1 MARVGGVG
9 EVRRGASL
17 GVQSLHV
24 TPGKFVHLR
33 RTAGTTRPRET
44 VPARERARAPR
55 PDRLAAA
62 MASSPPPPR
71 RIPLTGRFRVA
82 PTSSSEVV
90 RPRASDEPARVCVG
104 IIGADDVTW
113 AELHARAEHGGVT
126 VERLAAATDL
136 PEDVIED
143 LAAVLFIDG
152 LHDPVGRPALRVGLD
167 KFPRLYVVLPDELED
182 VQFESRAAAWMQ
194 VGAQA
199 ILRTA
204 EWTAHTLGALAREAS
219 TIVGLA
225 ARLEALHDRFAL
237 AIRGANDGMWEWD
250 LVADR
255 VFYSQRWKELLGFDV
270 DDVGSSLDEW
280 LGRVHAHDVARLR
293 ADLEA
298 TAAGQQPRH
307 EMEHRIRDASGQ
319 WRWVF
324 SRGVVQHDATGRAM
338 RMAGS
343 ITDTTEFRAREQ
355 RVRQE
360 SQHDAV
366 TDLPKREAFLRRL
379 ARAVELAHEYDDH
392 SFVVLLVD
400 VDRFGMIH
408 DSMGPRHAESVLARI
423 ARRITSCLRP
433 EDLVARFGGDKFS
446 ILLENLDDP
455 AEGTHI
461 ASRIHEAV
469 REPIEVDGEP
479 VYVTVSIGMTSSA
492 RNYTRVEEVLSDVS
506 AAAFRA
512 KDRGNDRHEVFD
524 TPMRVEAMTMLRLEM
539 ALRQAVER
547 EEFELHYQPIVEI
560 ESRRVV
566 GFEALIR
573 WLHPKRGRI
582 SPAEFIP
589 VAEYTGLIVQI
600 GRWALAEASRQL
612 ASWRTNHP
620 ETAQHLTLSVNVS
633 AKQLA
638 SQRLV
643 DEVKACIE
651 RHALP
656 PRALRLEITESVLM
670 ANADMVIAFLEELRQ
685 AGVGVWL
692 DDFGT
697 GYSSLSYLHR
707 FPVDGLKVDRS
718 FVTVLDG
725 SPASATMVRTILGLA
740 QNIGIDTVAE
750 GIELPEQAAQLLT
763 LGCTRAQGYLWS
775 KPVPAADAD
784 AIVARGVIDP

>member
-1 MARVGGVG
+1 VAARVSVA
-9 EVRRGASL
+9 VMTDDDATWASL
-17 GVQSLHV
+17 
-24 TPGKFVHLR
+24 
-33 RTAGTTRPRET
+33 
-44 VPARERARAPR
+44 RAVA
-55 PDRLAAA
+55 DAAA
-62 MASSPPPPR
+62 
-71 RIPLTGRFRVA
+71 VA
-82 PTSSSEVV
+82 
-90 RPRASDEPARVCVG
+90 
-104 IIGADDVTW
+104 
-113 AELHARAEHGGVT
+113 
-126 VERLAAATDL
+126 VERLPAAPPASDAPL
-136 PEDVIED
+136 AEV
-143 LAAVLFIDG
+143 AAVIFVD
-152 LHDPVGRPALRVGLD
+152 DPKLIVGHPALRMGLTLEQL
-167 KFPRLYVVLPDELED
+167 PRLYVALADELSEA
-182 VQFESRAAAWMQ
+182 EAAARLHAWTQ
-194 VGAQA
+194 VGASA
-199 ILRTA
+199 VLRA
-204 EWTAHTLGALAREAS
+204 SEWSPSTLRALAHEAA
-219 TIVGLA
+219 TILA
-225 ARLEALHDRFAL
+225 LTGRLDALHDRFAL

-250 LVADR
+250 LIADR

-270 DDVGSSLDEW
+270 DDVGTSLDEW

-293 ADLEA
+293 SDLEA

-307 EMEHRIRDASGQ
+307 ELEHRIRDASGQ

-324 SRGVVQHDATGRAM
+324 SRGVVQHDVAGRAV

-379 ARAVELAHEYDDH
+379 ARAVELAREYDDH

-408 DSMGPRHAESVLARI
+408 DSMGPRHAETVLARI
-423 ARRITSCLRP
+423 ARRITTCLRP

-455 AEGTHI
+455 AEGTRI
-461 ASRIHEAV
+461 AARIHEAV

-492 RNYTRVEEVLSDVS
+492 RHYARVEEVLTDVS

-547 EEFELHYQPIVEI
+547 EEFELHYQPSVEI
-560 ESRRVV
+560 ASRRVC
-566 GFEALIR
+566 GFEALLR
-573 WLHPKRGRI
+573 WQHPKRGRI

-589 VAEYTGLIVQI
+589 VAEYTGLIVPI
-600 GRWALAEASRQL
+600 GRWALAEASKQL
-612 ASWRTNHP
+612 AAWRDAHP
-620 ETAQHLTLSVNVS
+620 ELAGQLTLSVNVS
-633 AKQLA
+633 ARQLA
-638 SQRLV
+638 NQRLV
-643 DEVKACIE
+643 DDVKACIE

-656 PRALRLEITESVLM
+656 PRVLRLEITESVLM
-670 ANADMVIAFLEELRQ
+670 ANADMVIALLEELRR

-718 FVTVLDG
+718 FVMVLDG
-725 SPASATMVRTILGLA
+725 TAASATMVRTILGLA
-740 QNIGIDTVAE
+740 QNIGIETVAE
-750 GIELPEQAAQLLT
+750 GIELPVQADQLVA
-763 LGCTRAQGYLWS
+763 LGCTRAQGYLWC
-775 KPVPAADAD
+775 KPVPAGEAS
-784 AIVARGVIDP
+784 AIVARGRIDP